1 VANYFDHLA
10 LVGTSVAEREWFDR
24 SQDRARVRKVSALNP
39 LLLLLL
45 LCANVAAIA
54 QVNVYTR
61 SYNVART
68 GANLQETIL
77 TPANV
82 NSNTFGKLFT
92 VPTDGEVYAQPL
104 YVSNLAIAGGTHNV
118 VFVAS
123 MRNTVYA
130 IDADN
135 GTVYWNQNF
144 GTPINPQYVQYDQ
157 NISWYTGLG
166 ILSTPVIDPS
176 TNIMYFVSATQSV
189 INGNLVFQDHLNALE
204 IATGAAVLSP
214 ANITATYSTPDLT
227 NPLQLVIQRQNQRP
241 ALTLANGNIYVI
253 FGSHD
258 DIAPYD
264 GWVLAYNKST
274 LAQVAVYATTTIG
287 SMGGIWMAGQGPVID
302 SAGNLYLLTGNG
314 SSGKTPNGLMQTGE
328 SIIKLSPSLQ
338 LLDYFTPYN
347 AASLTAGD
355 MDLGSA
361 GLLMLPNTNYLLGGG
376 KAGVLYLANT
386 NGLGGFNA
394 STDQVRQE
402 FQAIYG
408 QGTSHIHGTPSYF
421 DSDVNGPT
429 IYVWGEND
437 VLRSFLFNSSTGLV
451 NTNPWAKSTMT
462 APVTGNDGAM
472 PGGFT
477 SISANGNSNG
487 ILWASTPY
495 SGDAAHSLAQ
505 GVLYAFDANTLKL
518 LWSDKTNDGRDEIGL
533 FSKYCPPL
541 VANGKMYVPNFGPV
555 GTTSGSGSLVVYGL
569 LVPELTVNVANAT
582 MTAGSALPNLTGT
595 VSGLQNGDTLGTTIN
610 VTYSTTATSNSPAGT
625 YAITATVTG
634 SSAKNYQVVVIAGT
648 LTITAPSTPTTTTLN
663 APGSATYGAN
673 VTLTATVTSTAGTPG
688 GSVIFYNGRTALGA
702 GTLTA
707 GGVATLTTNTLP
719 AGTDNVTATYEGA
732 GSFTAS
738 TSPASSITINPATQ
752 TITFAA
758 IGSRAYGS
766 GPFAVSATSSAGS
779 NYPVTITVQS
789 GPAVINGGT
798 VTLTGV
804 GTVVLQGAQVGNA
817 DYNAATATQSFQ
829 ATPASLTVTATNA
842 SRAYGAANPA
852 FSGTV
857 TGAVGSDSFTE
868 SFTTTAATNS
878 NVGGYPIVPSVTG
891 TNLANYNVT
900 IVNGTLTV
908 TAAATTT
915 ALSGPGS
922 AVYGANV
929 TLTATVTSTAG
940 TPAGTVTFHSGNT
953 TLGTGT
959 LNGSGVATLGTT
971 ALAGGSDSVTA
982 SYAALGN
989 FGASTSTATTIT
1001 VTAATQTI
1009 TFPAITSR
1017 AYGSAPFAVTA
1028 TSSAGSNY
1036 PVTIAVQAG
1045 PAVISGGTV
1054 TLTGAGTVVLLASQ
1068 AGDANYSAA
1077 TATQSFQVTSAVLT
1091 VTANNAS
1098 RAFGAANPAFSGTV
1112 TGAVGNDSFSETFTT
1127 TATTTSN
1134 LGSYP
1139 IAPSATGTNLG
1150 NYTVT
1155 IVNGALTVSAAA
1167 TTTTLSAPGSAAYG
1181 AGVTLTAT
1189 VSSTAGTPGGIVTFY
1204 SGSTSVG
1211 TGSLNGSGV
1220 ATLTTTTLPV
1230 GTDTLT
1236 ASYGAAGNFAAS
1248 TSPSSS
1254 ITVNLASQTI
1264 AFPAITAHA
1273 YGSAPFAVT
1282 ASSNLGSSYPVTIT
1296 VQSGP
1301 AMISGGIVT
1310 VTGVGTVVL
1319 QATQAGNTDYN
1330 SATSTQSFQV
1340 TPALLTVAA
1349 NNVTRTFDTAN
1360 PTFSGT
1366 ITGAVGSDSFSESF
1380 TSTAT
1385 TSSNVGSYP
1394 VVPAVTGTRIANYSV
1409 SIVNG
1414 TLQVTAA
1421 ATTTTLS
1428 VPGGASYGASVALS
1442 ATVTSAAGVP
1452 GGPVTFYSGSTPV
1465 GVGTLNG
1472 SGVATLNTAALP
1484 AGSDT
1489 ITASYAALGN
1499 FAASTSQAGTIA
1511 VKGTTQTITFPAIGS
1526 RVYGSAPFGV
1536 TASSSLGS
1544 GYPVIISVQAGPAVI
1559 SGGIVTVTGVGTV
1572 VLSAS
1577 QAGSGA
1583 YDPAT
1588 ATQSFQVTPAPLT
1601 VAANNAARSYGAAN
1615 PAFSGAVS
1623 GAVGSDSFTESF
1635 TTTATATSNAGSYA
1649 IAPAVTGARLAN
1661 YTVTTVAGELTVT
1674 GAATTTKLNAPPN
1687 AAYGASVTLTA
1698 TVASTAGVPAGSVTF
1713 LSGSTSLGV
1722 AALNSSGV
1730 ATLTITTL
1738 PAGTDTTIAT
1748 YVAAGNFAGSS
1759 SSGVTLTVIGG
1770 PAGPGATYALA
1781 ANPSTLTIAPGATGK
1796 TTLIFTPAGG
1806 YSGTIAMSCSN
1817 LPANLSCAFDQNQV
1831 ILSGTNQNVSTGLT
1845 INTTTQQAG
1854 KDVPS
1859 QSPQSPFSP
1868 ALFALVFWCPG
1879 GLTGLAVMARK
1890 RKLAGTQR
1898 LWHLC
1903 LLLAGAWALAAGLS
1917 GCGMSGVAVNATPST
1932 VQVTVVG
1939 TGTSGSVVTKQT
1951 VMLTVNMTSMT
1962 PQ

>member
-1 VANYFDHLA
+1 VRNYFDHLA
-10 LVGTSVAEREWFDR
+10 LVETSVAEHEWVDR
-24 SQDRARVRKVSALNP
+24 TQDRARLRKFSPLEP

-45 LCANVAAIA
+45 LLCVNVAAVA

-61 SYNVART
+61 SYDLART
-68 GANLQETIL
+68 GQNLQETIL

-135 GTVYWNQNF
+135 GTVYWTQNY
-144 GTPINPQYVQYDQ
+144 GTPITPQYIQNDQ
-157 NISWYTGLG
+157 NISWSTGLG

-189 INGNLVFQDHLNALE
+189 VNGNLEYADHLNALE
-204 IATGAAVLSP
+204 IATGAAVKSP
-214 ANITATYSTPDLT
+214 VNITATYSTADLT
-227 NPLQLVIQRQNQRP
+227 NPLQLVIQRENQRP
-241 ALTLANGNIYVI
+241 ALALANGNIYVV

-258 DIAPYD
+258 DITPYE

-274 LAQVAVYATTTIG
+274 LAQVGVYATTTVG
-287 SMGGIWMAGQGPVID
+287 SEGGIWMAGQGPAID
-302 SAGNLYLLTGNG
+302 SAGNLYLLTANG
-314 SSGKTPNGLMQTGE
+314 SSGKTPNGLVQTGE
-328 SIIKLSPSLQ
+328 SMIKLSPSLQ

-347 AASLTAGD
+347 AANLSSGD

-361 GLLMLPNTNYLLGGG
+361 GLLLIPNTNYVVGGG
-376 KAGVLYLANT
+376 KEGVLYLANT
-386 NGLGGFNA
+386 NDLGGFNS

-408 QGTSHIHGTPSYF
+408 VGTSHIHGSPSYF
-421 DSDVNGPT
+421 DSDANGPS

-437 VLRSFLFNSSTGLV
+437 VLRSFLFNSTTGKL
-451 NTNPWAKSTMT
+451 NTNPWATSTMT
-462 APVTGNDGAM
+462 APATNNDGAM

-495 SGDAAHSLAQ
+495 NGDASHQLDQ
-505 GVLYAFDANTLKL
+505 GVLYAFDADTLKL
-518 LWSDKTNDGRDEIGL
+518 LWTDKTNDGRDEIGM
-533 FSKYCPPL
+533 FSKYCPPV
-541 VANGKMYVPNFGPV
+541 VANGKMYVPDFGPV
-555 GTTSGSGSLVVYGL
+555 GTTNGSGALVVYGL
-569 LVPELTVNVANAT
+569 LQPQLTVNVANAT
-582 MTAGSALPNLTGT
+582 MTAGSALPQLTGT
-595 VSGLQNGDTLGTTIN
+595 VNGLQNGDTVGTTIN

-648 LTITAPSTPTTTTLN
+648 LTITSPSTPTSTTLT
-663 APGSATYGAN
+663 APGSASYGTN

-688 GSVIFYNGRTALGA
+688 GSVIFYSGRTALGA
-702 GTLTA
+702 GTLNP
-707 GGVATLTTNTLP
+707 GGVATLTTNTLA
-719 AGTDNVTATYEGA
+719 AGTDNLTATYGGA
-732 GSFTAS
+732 GNFTTS
-738 TSPASSITINPATQ
+738 TSPATSITINPATQ

-758 IGSRAYGS
+758 IGSHAYGS
-766 GPFAVSATSSAGS
+766 APFAVSATSSAGS

-789 GPAVINGGT
+789 GAAVINGGT
-798 VTLTGV
+798 LTLTGA

-817 DYNAATATQSFQ
+817 DYSAATATQSFQ
-829 ATPASLTVTATNA
+829 VTPAALTVTANNA

-852 FSGTV
+852 FNGTV

-868 SFTTTAATNS
+868 SFTTTATTNS
-878 NVGGYPIVPSVTG
+878 NAGGYPIVPAVTG
-891 TNLANYNVT
+891 TNLANYNVA

-908 TAAATTT
+908 NGAATTT
-915 ALSGPGS
+915 TLSGPGS
-922 AVYGANV
+922 AAYGTNV

-940 TPAGTVTFHSGNT
+940 TPTGTVTFYNGT
-953 TLGTGT
+953 VALGTGT
-959 LNGSGVATLGTT
+959 LNASGVATVGTT
-971 ALAGGSDSVTA
+971 ALAKGSDSVNA
-982 SYAALGN
+982 SYTALGN
-989 FGASTSTATTIT
+989 FAASTSTATTVI
-1001 VTAATQTI
+1001 VNAATQTI
-1009 TFPAITSR
+1009 TFPAIASR

-1036 PVTIAVQAG
+1036 PVTIAVQSG
-1045 PAVISGGTV
+1045 PAVISGGMV

-1068 AGDANYSAA
+1068 AGDTNYAAA
-1077 TATQSFQVTSAVLT
+1077 TATQSFQATPPALT

-1112 TGAVGNDSFSETFTT
+1112 TGAVGSDSFSETFTSG
-1127 TATTTSN
+1127 ATTTSN
-1134 LGSYP
+1134 VGSYP
-1139 IAPSATGTNLG
+1139 IVPAVSGPQLS

-1155 IVNGALTVSAAA
+1155 IVNGALTVSGAG
-1167 TTTTLSAPGSAAYG
+1167 TTTTLSSPGSAAYG

-1220 ATLTTTTLPV
+1220 AALTTTTLPV

-1254 ITVNLASQTI
+1254 ITVKVAAQTI
-1264 AFPAITAHA
+1264 AFPAIGAHA

-1301 AMISGGIVT
+1301 AVISGGIVT

-1319 QATQAGNTDYN
+1319 QATQAGNTEYN
-1330 SATSTQSFQV
+1330 A
-1340 TPALLTVAA
+1340 
-1349 NNVTRTFDTAN
+1349 
-1360 PTFSGT
+1360 
-1366 ITGAVGSDSFSESF
+1366 
-1380 TSTAT
+1380 
-1385 TSSNVGSYP
+1385 
-1394 VVPAVTGTRIANYSV
+1394 
-1409 SIVNG
+1409 
-1414 TLQVTAA
+1414 
-1421 ATTTTLS
+1421 
-1428 VPGGASYGASVALS
+1428 
-1442 ATVTSAAGVP
+1442 
-1452 GGPVTFYSGSTPV
+1452 
-1465 GVGTLNG
+1465 
-1472 SGVATLNTAALP
+1472 
-1484 AGSDT
+1484 
-1489 ITASYAALGN
+1489 
-1499 FAASTSQAGTIA
+1499 
-1511 VKGTTQTITFPAIGS
+1511 
-1526 RVYGSAPFGV
+1526 
-1536 TASSSLGS
+1536 
-1544 GYPVIISVQAGPAVI
+1544 
-1559 SGGIVTVTGVGTV
+1559 
-1572 VLSAS
+1572 
-1577 QAGSGA
+1577 
-1583 YDPAT
+1583 AT
-1588 ATQSFQVTPAPLT
+1588 ATQSFQVTAAPLS
-1601 VAANNAARSYGAAN
+1601 VAANNATRSYGAAN
-1615 PAFSGAVS
+1615 PAFSGTVS

-1635 TTTATATSNAGSYA
+1635 TTTATATSNVGSYA
-1649 IAPAVTGARLAN
+1649 IAPAVTGAQLAN

-1674 GAATTTKLNAPPN
+1674 GAATTTKLNAPAN
-1687 AAYGASVTLTA
+1687 AAYGDSVTLTA
-1698 TVASTAGVPAGSVTF
+1698 TVESTAGVPGGSVTF
-1713 LSGSTSLGV
+1713 LNGSTSLGV

-1730 ATLTITTL
+1730 ATLTTTTL

-1770 PAGPGATYALA
+1770 PGGPGATYALA
-1781 ANPSTLTIAPGATGK
+1781 ANPTTLTIAPGATGK

-1806 YSGTIAMSCSN
+1806 YSGTIALGCSN

-1831 ILSGTNQNVSTGLT
+1831 TLSGTNQNVSTGLT

-1859 QSPQSPFSP
+1859 HAPQSPFSP

-1879 GLTGLAVMARK
+1879 GLTGLVVMARR

-1898 LWHLC
+1898 MWHLC
-1903 LLLAGAWALAAGLS
+1903 LLIAGAWALAAGLS
-1917 GCGMSGVAVNATPST
+1917 GCGMSGQVVNATPST

-1951 VMLTVNMTSMT
+1951 VMLTVNMTNMT